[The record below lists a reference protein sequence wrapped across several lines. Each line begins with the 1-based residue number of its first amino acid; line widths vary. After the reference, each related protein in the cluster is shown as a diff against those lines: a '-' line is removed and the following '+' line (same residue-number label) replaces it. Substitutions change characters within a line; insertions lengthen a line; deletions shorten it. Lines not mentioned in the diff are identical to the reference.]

1 LKVGKIIGLVL
12 LQKNQFDYYS
22 KENIIFLVVVIRK
35 LKFIENAVISD
46 DVRIIIFNNS
56 LNY

>member
-1 LKVGKIIGLVL
+1 LKVGEIIGLVL

>member
-46 DVRIIIFNNS
+46 DDRIIIFNNS